1 MVQMVNAAFTG
12 GGVTT
17 VGLLGALSKV
27 KMEFKGYS
35 GASIGGLNAIC
46 LAAEKTPEEVR
57 DFLADN
63 VEEFCKAV
71 KGNFSIQKKVDE
83 FLNYQLFSDLP
94 KECLVSIT
102 PLRPNFPNLITR
114 ENSEG
119 LTCGKVAALTAT
131 LPGLFLPGFVK
142 LNGKRSLVLDGGI
155 TFNPPLTVSG
165 VNVLFTFEREGKKPS
180 NMPWEVRK
188 REQEE
193 QADHIVKIY
202 TQYGTLGK
210 REDVLAVYEEGKET
224 AKILR

>member
-1 MVQMVNAAFTG
+1 M
-12 GGVTT
+12 
-17 VGLLGALSKV
+17 
-27 KMEFKGYS
+27 
-35 GASIGGLNAIC
+35 
-46 LAAEKTPEEVR
+46 R